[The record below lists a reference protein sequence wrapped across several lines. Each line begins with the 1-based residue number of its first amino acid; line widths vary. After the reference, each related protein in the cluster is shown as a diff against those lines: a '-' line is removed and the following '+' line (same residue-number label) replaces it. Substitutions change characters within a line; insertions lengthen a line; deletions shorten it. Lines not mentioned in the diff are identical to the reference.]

1 MKKEKIILVLNGE
14 IPKKK
19 NLISYIFG
27 YNKILCADGAANTIL
42 NYDIYPD
49 FILGDLDSIC
59 PEKLKHYNGKIIDL
73 PDQNLN
79 DLEKIL
85 IWCIDNNYNNIDIIG
100 IDGKRIDHTIGNFSI
115 ILRFI
120 NKLNI
125 DIITESGI
133 FYTIKNE
140 TIIKNLKKK
149 YISIFSYDS
158 HNEISTIGLRYELK
172 NNKLAE
178 LSSGTLNYAIKDEV
192 KVFCKNNILFFIAHK
207 KTRNEYEKIFTKI

>member
-19 NLISYIFG
+19 NLISYIAD

-42 NYDIYPD
+42 NYDINPD

-59 PEKLKHYNGKIIDL
+59 AEKLKQYNGKVIDL

-85 IWCIDNNYNNIDIIG
+85 NWCFDNNYNNIDIIG
-100 IDGKRIDHTIGNFSI
+100 FDGKRIDHTIGNFSI

-120 NKLNI
+120 DKLNI

-133 FYTIKNE
+133 FHTIKND
-140 TIIKNLKKK
+140 TTIKNLKKNTYQFFQMTQIIK
-149 YISIFSYDS
+149 FQLLDLSM
-158 HNEISTIGLRYELK
+158 NLK
-172 NNKLAE
+172 IINY
-178 LSSGTLNYAIKDEV
+178 LN
-192 KVFCKNNILFFIAHK
+192 
-207 KTRNEYEKIFTKI
+207 

>member
-19 NLISYIFG
+19 NLIAYIAD

-42 NYDIYPD
+42 NYDINPN

-59 PEKLKHYNGKIIDL
+59 AEKLKQYNGKVIDL

-85 IWCIDNNYNNIDIIG
+85 NWCFDNDYNNINIIG
-100 IDGKRIDHTIGNFSI
+100 FDGKRIDHTIGNFSI

-120 NKLNI
+120 DKLNI

-133 FYTIKNE
+133 FHTIKND

-149 YISIFSYDS
+149 YVSIFSNDS
-158 HNEISTIGLRYELK
+158 NNQISTIGLKYELK
-172 NNKLAE
+172 NNKLPE
-178 LSSGTLNYAIKDEV
+178 LNSGTLNYAIKDEV
-192 KVFCKNNILFFIAHK
+192 KVFCNNNILFFIAH
-207 KTRNEYEKIFTKI
+207 EKIKE

>member
-19 NLISYIFG
+19 NLISYVNN
-27 YNKILCADGAANTIL
+27 YNKIICADGAANIIL
-42 NYDIYPD
+42 NYGINPD

-59 PEKLKHYNGKIIDL
+59 PDKLKQYNGKVIDL
-73 PDQNLN
+73 PDQNFN

-85 IWCIDNNYNNIDIIG
+85 IWFIDNRYYNIDIIG

-115 ILRFI
+115 ILRYI
-120 NKLNI
+120 DKLNI

-133 FYTIKNE
+133 FYTIRNKAV
-140 TIIKNLKKK
+140 IKNLKKK
-149 YISIFSYDS
+149 YISIFSNDL
-158 HNEISTIGLRYELK
+158 NNQISTIGLKYELE
-172 NNKLAE
+172 NKKLPE

-192 KVFCKNNILFFIAHK
+192 KVYCNNNILFFIAH
-207 KTRNEYEKIFTKI
+207 EKIKE

>member
-19 NLISYIFG
+19 NLISYIND
-27 YNKILCADGAANTIL
+27 YDKILCADGAANTIL
-42 NYDIYPD
+42 NYDINPD

-59 PEKLKHYNGKIIDL
+59 AEKLKQYNGKVIRL

-85 IWCIDNNYNNIDIIG
+85 NWCFGNDYNDIDIIG
-100 IDGKRIDHTIGNFSI
+100 FDGKRIDHTIGNFSI

-120 NKLNI
+120 DKLNI

-133 FYTIKNE
+133 FHTIKND

-149 YISIFSYDS
+149 YISIFSNDS
-158 HNEISTIGLRYELK
+158 HNQISTIGLKYELK
-172 NNKLAE
+172 NNKLPE
-178 LSSGTLNYAIKDEV
+178 LNSGTLNYAIKDEV
-192 KVFCKNNILFFIAHK
+192 KVFCNNNILFFIAHK
-207 KTRNEYEKIFTKI
+207 KIKE

>member
-19 NLISYIFG
+19 NLIPYIAD

-42 NYDIYPD
+42 NYDINPD

-59 PEKLKHYNGKIIDL
+59 AEKLKQYNGKVIDL

-85 IWCIDNNYNNIDIIG
+85 NWCFDNNYNNIDIIG
-100 IDGKRIDHTIGNFSI
+100 FDGKRIDHTIGNFSI

-120 NKLNI
+120 DKLNI

-140 TIIKNLKKK
+140 TIIKNLKRK
-149 YISIFSYDS
+149 YISIFSNDA
-158 HNEISTIGLRYELK
+158 NNQISTFGLKYELK
-172 NNKLAE
+172 NNKLPE

-192 KVFCKNNILFFIAHK
+192 KVFCNNNILFFIAHK
-207 KTRNEYEKIFTKI
+207 KIKE

>member
-19 NLISYIFG
+19 NLISYIND
-27 YNKILCADGAANTIL
+27 YDKILCADGAANTIL
-42 NYDIYPD
+42 NYDINPD

-59 PEKLKHYNGKIIDL
+59 AEKLKQYNGKVIDL
-73 PDQNLN
+73 PDQDLN

-85 IWCIDNNYNNIDIIG
+85 NWCFDNNYNDIDIIG
-100 IDGKRIDHTIGNFSI
+100 FDGKRIDHTIGNFSI

-120 NKLNI
+120 DKLNI

-133 FYTIKNE
+133 FHTIKNKM
-140 TIIKNLKKK
+140 IINNLKKK
-149 YISIFSYDS
+149 YISIFSSDL
-158 HNEISTIGLRYELK
+158 NNQISTIGLKYELK
-172 NNKLAE
+172 NKKLPT

-192 KVFCKNNILFFIAHK
+192 KVFCNNNILFFIAHK
-207 KTRNEYEKIFTKI
+207 KIKE

>member
-19 NLISYIFG
+19 NLIPYIAD

-42 NYDIYPD
+42 NYDINPD

-59 PEKLKHYNGKIIDL
+59 AEKLKQYNGKVIDL

-85 IWCIDNNYNNIDIIG
+85 NWCFDNNYNNIDIIG
-100 IDGKRIDHTIGNFSI
+100 FDGKRIDHTIGNFSI

-120 NKLNI
+120 DKLNI

-133 FYTIKNE
+133 FHTIKND
-140 TIIKNLKKK
+140 TIIKNIKNK
-149 YISIFSYDS
+149 YISIFSNDS
-158 HNEISTIGLRYELK
+158 HNQISTIGLKYELK
-172 NNKLAE
+172 NNKLPE
-178 LSSGTLNYAIKDEV
+178 LNSGTLNYAIKDDV
-192 KVFCKNNILFFIAHK
+192 KVFCNNNILFFIAHK
-207 KTRNEYEKIFTKI
+207 KMKE

>member
-19 NLISYIFG
+19 NLIPYIAD

-42 NYDIYPD
+42 NYDINPD

-59 PEKLKHYNGKIIDL
+59 AEKLKQYNGKVICL

-85 IWCIDNNYNNIDIIG
+85 NWCFGNDYNDIDIIG
-100 IDGKRIDHTIGNFSI
+100 FDGKRIDHTIGNFSI

-120 NKLNI
+120 DKLNI

-133 FYTIKNE
+133 FHTIKND

-149 YISIFSYDS
+149 YISIFSNDS
-158 HNEISTIGLRYELK
+158 HNQISTIGLKYELK
-172 NNKLAE
+172 NNKLPE
-178 LSSGTLNYAIKDEV
+178 LNSGTLNYAIKDEV
-192 KVFCKNNILFFIAHK
+192 KVFCNNNILFFIAHK
-207 KTRNEYEKIFTKI
+207 KIKE

>member
-19 NLISYIFG
+19 NLIPYIAD

-42 NYDIYPD
+42 NYDINPD

-59 PEKLKHYNGKIIDL
+59 AEKLKQYNGKVIDL

-85 IWCIDNNYNNIDIIG
+85 NWCFDNNYNNIDIIG
-100 IDGKRIDHTIGNFSI
+100 FDGKRIDHTIGNFSI

-120 NKLNI
+120 DKLNI

-133 FYTIKNE
+133 FHTIKNE

-149 YISIFSYDS
+149 YISIFSSDS
-158 HNEISTIGLRYELK
+158 NNKISTIGLKYELK
-172 NNKLAE
+172 NKKLPKIE
-178 LSSGTLNYAIKDEV
+178 SGTLNYAINNEV
-192 KVFCKNNILFFIAHK
+192 VITCNNNILIFIA
-207 KTRNEYEKIFTKI
+207 NEQFKE

>member
-19 NLISYIFG
+19 NLISYIND
-27 YNKILCADGAANTIL
+27 YDKILCADGAANTIL
-42 NYDIYPD
+42 NYDINPD

-59 PEKLKHYNGKIIDL
+59 AEKLKQYNGKVIRL

-85 IWCIDNNYNNIDIIG
+85 NWCFGNDYNDIDIIG
-100 IDGKRIDHTIGNFSI
+100 FDGKRIDHTIGNFSI

-120 NKLNI
+120 DKLNI
-125 DIITESGI
+125 DIVTESGI
-133 FYTIKNE
+133 FHTIKND

-149 YISIFSYDS
+149 YISIFSNDS
-158 HNEISTIGLRYELK
+158 HNQISTIGLKYELK
-172 NNKLAE
+172 NNKLPE
-178 LSSGTLNYAIKDEV
+178 LNSGTLNYAIKDEV
-192 KVFCKNNILFFIAHK
+192 KVFCNNNILFFIAHK
-207 KTRNEYEKIFTKI
+207 KIKE